1 MICKISFRTIPRY
14 GKATL
19 LMLFLGFLF
28 LITTANSYGVLRQEL
43 DAPYVLTGTAAGQT
57 DLEQY
62 LHTAGIEAVTPVL
75 SFESRLTAEDATL
88 SGTINA
94 VLAEYLDVSFTQGNT
109 FQNDTNMP
117 FLVMNQ
123 YASRNFLNESQ
134 NRITLTAGDTVSM
147 TIGEEEQAAILCGI
161 FEDELEQPVIYMSYP
176 LASRLLSKGDHIT
189 LLFRLEKTE
198 DLENAAKSL
207 KKLGVD
213 VSCDESLPELWKLT
227 KQQIFQSFLSALVL
241 LVASSVQMA
250 QLHKRE
256 QQDARPQ
263 WHALALTGLE
273 KRQLRWIFPLRTAFA
288 GAACLACAI
297 ATAGILGSLSPSGL
311 LASSIG
317 LVTSLAIVTWGH
329 RMTLFR

>member
-1 MICKISFRTIPRY
+1 
-14 GKATL
+14 
-19 LMLFLGFLF
+19 MLFMAFLF
-28 LITTANSYGVLRQEL
+28 LLTTANSYEVLRQEL
-43 DAPYVLTGTAAGQT
+43 DASYVLTGTVTGQA
-57 DLEQY
+57 DLEAY
-62 LHTAGIEAVTPVL
+62 RNTTAVEAVTPVL
-75 SFESRLTAEDATL
+75 SFESQLTADAATL
-88 SGTINA
+88 SGTITA
-94 VLAEYLDVSFTQGNT
+94 VLAEYLDVPFTQGNT

-134 NRITLTAGDTVSM
+134 SRVTLAAGDSVSM

-161 FEDELEQPVIYMSYP
+161 FEDGLEQPVIYMSYT
-176 LASRLLSKGDHIT
+176 LASRLLSRSENIT

-213 VSCDESLPELWKLT
+213 VSCDESLPERWKLT

-288 GAACLACAI
+288 GAASLACAI

-311 LASSIG
+311 IAGSIG
-317 LVTSLAIVTWGH
+317 LVTSHAIVTWGH